1 MGSVCR
7 AGYVQRKLGD
17 VHHAPHRS
25 KLAHAVQR
33 VYDRDAVYGL
43 SPVVY
48 ALYRMEYILMP
59 CKVKVGSAERL
70 HCLLHGCMGQQHAAQ
85 YRFFR
90 LKAVGRRGGYAGF
103 FHILTS
109 CSFYCAFMPLILT
122 CLQRQH
128 LYLELGIG
136 LLVKVGGYIG
146 YAQGLYGLLQ
156 LYALFI
162 HVYAVLLL
170 ERLGYL
176 GRAY

>member
-48 ALYRMEYILMP
+48 ALYRLEYILMP
-59 CKVKVGSAERL
+59 RKVKVGGAERL
-70 HCLLHGCMGQQHAAQ
+70 HGLLRGSMGNKHASQ
-85 YRFFR
+85 YGFFR
-90 LKAVGRRGGYAGF
+90 LKAVGRRVGCAGF
-103 FHILTS
+103 FHILS
-109 CSFYCAFMPLILT
+109 SRSYVSLVFAG
-122 CLQRQH
+122 LQRQH

-146 YAQGLYGLLQ
+146 YAQGLYGLIQ

-176 GRAY
+176 SRAY